1 MGDVLDARDH
11 CTARRKEARSPM
23 IPNQWYAILSSSEV
37 KKGTPMGVVRF
48 GRRLVLW
55 RDENGEVA
63 CLDGTCCH
71 RGADLAAGRVCE
83 GHVCCPFHGLRYAA
97 DGHVVTIPANGRDAE
112 VPENFLVRSWLA
124 VDAFGFIWVFYGKPE
139 DASDDLP
146 MFAEFRSGFPF
157 AERSEVWNVHYSRAI
172 ENQLD
177 VIHLP
182 FVHSNTIGRGHKT
195 LVNGPV
201 TKWDAETLTF
211 YVKNEPDR
219 GQKPQTAEEIEN
231 WEQLNSLQYRVP
243 NLWQNR
249 ISDDMRIMAAFAPI
263 DEENTKIYLR
273 FYQRKV
279 NAPVLREL
287 VCVAGNLANGVVL
300 HQDRRVVLTQRPKKT
315 ELQMGENLLRGD
327 KPVIEF
333 RARRDELKRAAE

>member
-139 DASDDLP
+139 DIRYALRRIN
-146 MFAEFRSGFPF
+146 AE
-157 AERSEVWNVHYSRAI
+157 
-172 ENQLD
+172 QL
-177 VIHLP
+177 
-182 FVHSNTIGRGHKT
+182 RRC
-195 LVNGPV
+195 
-201 TKWDAETLTF
+201 KWDRWMNCFL
-211 YVKNEPDR
+211 D
-219 GQKPQTAEEIEN
+219 
-231 WEQLNSLQYRVP
+231 
-243 NLWQNR
+243 
-249 ISDDMRIMAAFAPI
+249 
-263 DEENTKIYLR
+263 
-273 FYQRKV
+273 
-279 NAPVLREL
+279 
-287 VCVAGNLANGVVL
+287 
-300 HQDRRVVLTQRPKKT
+300 
-315 ELQMGENLLRGD
+315 
-327 KPVIEF
+327 
-333 RARRDELKRAAE
+333 